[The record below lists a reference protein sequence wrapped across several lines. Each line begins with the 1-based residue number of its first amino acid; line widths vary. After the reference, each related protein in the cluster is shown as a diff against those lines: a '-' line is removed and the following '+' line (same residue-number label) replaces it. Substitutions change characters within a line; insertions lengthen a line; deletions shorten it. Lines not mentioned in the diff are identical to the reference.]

1 MATLH
6 DAESSK
12 STMSTLRA
20 WGSESPHPLPPKSH
34 ILTPLDSSLPP
45 MTLATLIT
53 ALHFRPFQTLPM
65 LFPPVLAFSSYLSV
79 AGWKGDSA
87 GLTAAWSG
95 LYVLLASRRRQPLM
109 GARGKFSLR
118 GGIRLAA
125 MGLGLANCVA
135 GCYTYL
141 TADRKA
147 EEEERREMNKWG
159 MYRDE

>member
-1 MATLH
+1 
-6 DAESSK
+6 
-12 STMSTLRA
+12 
-20 WGSESPHPLPPKSH
+20 
-34 ILTPLDSSLPP
+34 

-79 AGWKGDSA
+79 AGWKADSA

-95 LYVLLASRRRQPLM
+95 LYVLLASRRHHSLM
-109 GARGKFSLR
+109 GAHGKVSLR
-118 GGIRLAA
+118 GAVRLTA
-125 MGLGLANCVA
+125 MGLGVANCVA

-147 EEEERREMNKWG
+147 EELERKEINKWG